1 MRTVIRSALL
11 MICIV
16 LTASAGAM
24 ELSSS
29 YWTAENGRTG
39 MIDYTG
45 RIELSGDSPVFIPSD
60 GSELIELEN
69 CTSLVQPGA
78 PVMPAYQIK
87 IALPMGLRATG
98 LRIVDSEVA
107 TLNGSHDIVHGQP
120 AQRMS
125 TAREDLILV
134 DRDET
139 IYGSDSPWPL
149 QSARLEGQT
158 DYAGQAMAVVT
169 VYPLSYTPSSGEMR
183 QYSSMTIVLE
193 CESGYELGDYAPVN
207 MSQRKADKIENQLKD
222 MVINSDQAA
231 TVAGMPSRSLE
242 AGDYDLVIIYPA
254 GWQSRYYD
262 FKDWKNR
269 KGAKTNMIMD
279 FWIYNDGG
287 YSGDNAS
294 KLRAFIIDA
303 HTTWGATDFLIGG
316 DTNMIP
322 THYDNYG
329 DNIPNDTWYADYD
342 HDWTC
347 EVNVG
352 RIPARYASEAEVY
365 LDNMMA
371 YEKTPPMTDF
381 CAEALFLGFNLDGD
395 TAGENCKMYI
405 DNAYM
410 PANWTV
416 NTVYDSHSGNHK
428 TNALAGMD
436 AGVNIINH
444 IDHAETTEMGL
455 GSEHNYWLYQSD
467 VNNLTN
473 ASERGILYSM
483 GCFACNFDQ
492 YECIGE
498 TFVKADN
505 GGLINFVGNSLY
517 GWYNP
522 GLTNTLSFLY
532 DIIFFRSIF
541 QQNHINIGSAF
552 SDHKNDHYP
561 TSETDRYVW
570 TELTLLGDPQHEIWT
585 ANPTLLTVDH
595 VGTFLEGS
603 TSLSISVSDGGG
615 PRSGATVCLYKEDDG
630 CQDMGTTDG
639 SGNVVFDV
647 SAVTLGDLLVTV
659 TGHNLLPYEGTII
672 VADDQAVDPVESG
685 ASFSFSTGRNPF
697 FDATALRYQLPNE
710 SGVELVVYDLAGR
723 LVRTLVNEASV
734 QPGSYTVSWDG
745 RDETGRQLFSGV
757 YLYRFTS
764 DDRQLTKRAILL
776 RD

>member
-1 MRTVIRSALL
+1 
-11 MICIV
+11 
-16 LTASAGAM
+16 
-24 ELSSS
+24 
-29 YWTAENGRTG
+29 

-45 RIELSGDSPVFIPSD
+45 RIDLSGDSPIFIPSD
-60 GSELIELEN
+60 GSELAKFTD
-69 CTSLVQPGA
+69 CTYLVEPGA
-78 PVMPAYQIK
+78 PVMPMYQVK
-87 IALPMGLRATG
+87 IALPAGLKATG
-98 LRIVDSEVA
+98 LRIVETDGVMLS
-107 TLNGSHDIVHGQP
+107 GSFDIVHGQP
-120 AQRMS
+120 AQRMG
-125 TAREDLILV
+125 TARDQVLLV
-134 DRDET
+134 DRDAD
-139 IYGSDSPWPL
+139 IYNSNNPWPL
-149 QSARLEGQT
+149 QSARLVGQT
-158 DYAGQAMAVVT
+158 DYAGQAMAVVS
-169 VYPLSYTPSSGEMR
+169 VYPLSYTPATGEMR
-183 QYSSMTIVLE
+183 QFSSLTIALE
-193 CESGYELGDYAPVN
+193 CEYGYELGDFAPAN
-207 MSQRKADKIENQLKD
+207 MSSQKAEKIEDQLKE

-231 TVAGMPSRSLE
+231 AVSGMPSRSLE
-242 AGDYDLVIIYPA
+242 AGEYDLVIIYPA

-269 KGAKTNMIMD
+269 KGAKTNMVMD

-322 THYDNYG
+322 THYDTYGG

-352 RIPARYASEAEVY
+352 RIPARYASEAEIY
-365 LDNMMA
+365 LDNMMF
-371 YEKTPPMTDF
+371 YEKTPPLTDF

-395 TAGENCKMYI
+395 TPSEDCKIYI

-416 NTVYDSHSGNHK
+416 NTVYDSYNGNHK
-428 TNALAGMD
+428 DDTLAFMQAGM
-436 AGVNIINH
+436 AIINH
-444 IDHAETTEMGL
+444 NDHSETTSMGL
-455 GSEHNYWLYQSD
+455 GSEHNWWLYQSD
-467 VNNLTN
+467 VNNLLN
-473 ASERGILYSM
+473 ASERGILYST

-505 GGLINFVGNSLY
+505 GGLVNFVGNSLY

-541 QQNHINIGSAF
+541 QQNNVQIGDAF

-561 TSETDRYVW
+561 TNETDRYVW
-570 TELTLLGDPQHEIWT
+570 TELTLLGDPEHEIWT
-585 ANPTLLTVDH
+585 QDPTELTVDH
-595 VGTFLEGS
+595 VGTFLEG
-603 TSLSISVSDGGG
+603 TTTVLVSVSDNGG
-615 PRSGATVCLYKEDDG
+615 PRTGATVCIFKEDDG
-630 CQDMGTTDG
+630 CQEIGTTDG
-639 SGNVVFDV
+639 SGDVVFDV

-659 TGHNLLPYEGTII
+659 SGHNLLPHESTII
-672 VADDQAVDPVESG
+672 VADDSAVDPVETG
-685 ASFSFSTGRNPF
+685 ESFSFNSGRNPF
-697 FDATALRYQLPNE
+697 FDATQLRYQLPKAT
-710 SGVELVVYDLAGR
+710 GVELMVYDLSGR
-723 LVRTLVNEASV
+723 LVRNLVNEANV
-734 QPGSYTVSWDG
+734 APGRYTVSWDG
-745 RDETGRQLFSGV
+745 RDDGGRQLASGV